1 MPLCLCSLASR
12 KTWSVIASD
21 VTKRSLSVA
30 EDQPQAAST
39 INTLFIRLALSEDD
53 LVLGSEDTD
62 LSQTGTRKITLGKG
76 KILAQSG
83 AEELTVQTSQGDVK
97 LPPNSVV
104 AIQSDG
110 KNNVRVSSL
119 GGDGTIGAIIN
130 NKSSTQSVQLSSG
143 EELLLTADMADEEFL
158 PADGMLEREVVS
170 GRIQFD
176 DNIGAVKTRVNV
188 NKLVNL
194 YQQRSQTGDNVRQE
208 TRRHCKN
215 YVAIQIGLKHGPYS
229 AEN

>member
-130 NKSSTQSVQLSSG
+130 KSRRRVFNFPPAKSFCLPPIWPMRSFFRPTECLKEKWSRAGFSSMTTLV
-143 EELLLTADMADEEFL
+143 LL
-158 PADGMLEREVVS
+158 
-170 GRIQFD
+170 
-176 DNIGAVKTRVNV
+176 
-188 NKLVNL
+188 
-194 YQQRSQTGDNVRQE
+194 
-208 TRRHCKN
+208 RH
-215 YVAIQIGLKHGPYS
+215 A
-229 AEN
+229 